1 MWRAIPDENEKQ
13 REVAGVSVLDPDAII
28 RKAEAFNLFFIA
40 KRRVNEQVRF
50 LFSRYS
56 VLSLTHSLFLSLSCC
71 GGGVAYVGA
80 GRRIPFRPPD

>member
-56 VLSLTHSLFLSLSCC
+56 VLSLTLLLRRGSCLL
-71 GGGVAYVGA
+71 GA